1 MTVQRYTSNHLP
13 KRIRDHIAISFM
25 ALVCLRQL
33 EYRVKTQY
41 IETFTGENKEWII
54 T

>member
-1 MTVQRYTSNHLP
+1 MTTSEGLP
-13 KRIRDHIAISFM
+13 KRVRGHIEISFM